1 MNAVLQG
8 AFSPSRD
15 PAQHLLHVPY
25 TRAAGV
31 QYVGLNAGTV
41 TLRQPFRH
49 ALADPA
55 SGAIDQRA
63 ITALLDHACGVAV
76 YLTLP
81 VAAPTAT
88 LDLRVAFPHAAAPGE
103 ELLCEAVIVHADAA
117 LAVVNASVRGVQSG
131 RLVAA
136 GSGCFIVGAHPG
148 QGPGKQLADPWH
160 STTPAIA
167 DAAEADAAE
176 FASFTEFLG
185 VKPVEGSAAA
195 IEGVSIASA
204 ARSAAALA
212 TATVELA
219 FQPHLVGA
227 VSLPALHGGV
237 TAATLASA
245 AHAAMAASGK
255 AGARLASISI
265 QYQRAGQAKTL
276 TARAQ
281 IEKQGGRTSNL
292 AVSATQD
299 DGARVVATA
308 QCVFLS

>member
-1 MNAVLQG
+1 MSALLQG

-31 QYVGLNAGTV
+31 QYVGLSAGTV
-41 TLRQPFRH
+41 TLRQPFRT
-49 ALADPA
+49 ALTDPA

-81 VAAPTAT
+81 IASPTAT

-117 LAVVNASVRGVQSG
+117 LAVVNGSVRGAQSG
-131 RLVAA
+131 RLVAS
-136 GSGCFIVGAHPG
+136 GSGCFMVGAHPG
-148 QGPGKQLADPWH
+148 QGPGKQIADPWH
-160 STTPAIA
+160 SSTPAIA
-167 DAAEADAAE
+167 DAAEAGAAE

-185 VKPVEGSAAA
+185 VKNLPASTRGAMAAGAVSAAA
-195 IEGVSIASA
+195 
-204 ARSAAALA
+204 
-212 TATVELA
+212 VELA

-237 TAATLASA
+237 TAAALASA
-245 AHAAMAASGK
+245 AHAAMTASGK
-255 AGARLASISI
+255 TGARLASISI
-265 QYQRAGQAKTL
+265 QYQRAAQAKTL
-276 TARAQ
+276 TARAR

-299 DGARVVATA
+299 DGGRVVATA
-308 QCVFLS
+308 QCDFLT